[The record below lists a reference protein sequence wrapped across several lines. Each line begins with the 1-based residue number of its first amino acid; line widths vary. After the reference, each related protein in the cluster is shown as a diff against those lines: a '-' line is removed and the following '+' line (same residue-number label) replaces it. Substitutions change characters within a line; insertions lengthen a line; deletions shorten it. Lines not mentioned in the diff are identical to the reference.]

1 MRRLRLYLSTLYVYT
16 CTPYEYIRV
25 TRIRSEMFR
34 EENTITP
41 ELLPSP
47 DSVE

>member
-1 MRRLRLYLSTLYVYT
+1 MHRLRLYLSTLYVYT

-25 TRIRSEMFR
+25 TRIRSGMLGEG
-34 EENTITP
+34 NAITP

-47 DSVE
+47 NSVE